1 VLQLQKKHDVV
12 VDHATTFRTSAS
24 KQEYL
29 KTIIT
34 AETQMDWTPSETIEG
49 KEGCWEKQ
57 RKEDTPAAVAEKEPI
72 VLRCLE

>member
-1 VLQLQKKHDVV
+1 
-12 VDHATTFRTSAS
+12 
-24 KQEYL
+24 
-29 KTIIT
+29 
-34 AETQMDWTPSETIEG
+34 MDWTPSETIEG